1 MEKISAAGS
10 RRITSSTRKLFPP
23 QTQSMLVTDALGEG
37 SCRGGGKAR
46 GEAKRKKWYFQ
57 LIRRVRRLRKRLLR
71 DLETVRRNGS
81 DYRRDRW
88 CDRKCLIFAVRG
100 NSSAAMIK
108 RQIR

>member
-1 MEKISAAGS
+1 MP
-10 RRITSSTRKLFPP
+10 F
-23 QTQSMLVTDALGEG
+23 ALEMGILEEWKDVEAPVALYLNRDWKEPGG